1 MSASLS
7 LIVVMAV
14 MYAAGVYVLLERSLT
29 RVLIGFMLMGN
40 ATNLLILIMSGR
52 AGDAPMMSDDA
63 DPSTFADPLP
73 QALILT
79 AIVINFGVTAF
90 LLALI
95 YRSWWLARLGDQG
108 DTVVLEHE
116 EDAGLAEE
124 VFSETSE
131 DDDALHEALDASE
144 EYVEEAEAEQ
154 RAIVAA
160 SADRDEPQLGE
171 HERHRGEES

>member
-1 MSASLS
+1 MSASIT

-29 RVLIGFMLMGN
+29 RVLIGFMLIGN

-52 AGDAPMMSDDA
+52 AGQAPLMSESA

-154 RAIVAA
+154 HAVVVASSDTA
-160 SADRDEPQLGE
+160 EPNGDSS
-171 HERHRGEES
+171 HSTRGEES